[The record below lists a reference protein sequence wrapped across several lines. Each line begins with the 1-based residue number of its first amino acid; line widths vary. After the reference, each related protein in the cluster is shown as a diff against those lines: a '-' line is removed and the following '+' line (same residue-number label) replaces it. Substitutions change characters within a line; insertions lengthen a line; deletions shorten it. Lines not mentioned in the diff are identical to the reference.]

1 MRRLIAGL
9 ITAASLGI
17 AANAAAAERS
27 VTLEVEGMTCA
38 SCPYMVRQALLDV
51 EGVISAEV
59 SYERERA
66 RVAYDDEVADVDDLT
81 RATGAIGF
89 PSQPVEAPTDG

>member
-1 MRRLIAGL
+1 MRHLIACL
-9 ITAASLGI
+9 ITAASFSVMVD
-17 AANAAAAERS
+17 AEAAERS
-27 VTLEVEGMTCA
+27 VTLNVEEMTCA

-51 EGVISAEV
+51 EGVKAAEV

-66 RVAYDDEVADVDDLT
+66 RVAYDDVVAEIKDLT

-89 PSQPVEAPTDG
+89 PFKPVEVPTDG

>member
-1 MRRLIAGL
+1 MRYLIACL
-9 ITAASLGI
+9 VTAAGLGTI
-17 AANAAAAERS
+17 VDAEAAERS

-51 EGVISAEV
+51 DGVMTVEV

-66 RVAYDDEVADVDDLT
+66 RVAYDDKVADLDDLT
-81 RATGAIGF
+81 RATAGIGF
-89 PSQPVEAPTDG
+89 PSQPVEERTDG

>member
-1 MRRLIAGL
+1 MRHLIAGL
-9 ITAASLGI
+9 ITAVSLGV
-17 AANAAAAERS
+17 AANAAAAECG
-27 VTLEVEGMTCA
+27 VTLHVEGMTCA

-51 EGVISAEV
+51 DGVRSAEV

-66 RVAYDDEVADVDDLT
+66 RVAYDDTVADVDDLT

-89 PSQPVEAPTDG
+89 PSQPVEEPTDG

>member
-1 MRRLIAGL
+1 MRYLIACL
-9 ITAASLGI
+9 VTAAGLGTI
-17 AANAAAAERS
+17 VDAEAAERS

-51 EGVISAEV
+51 DGVMTVEV

-66 RVAYDDEVADVDDLT
+66 RVAYDDKVADLDDLT
-81 RATGAIGF
+81 RATGGIGF
-89 PSQPVEAPTDG
+89 PSQPVEERTDG